1 MQEDDHVRVQVG
13 DHLLSHLFSHDARSS
28 SSNCC
33 CARSRSSSVPLM
45 VSRLTRRDSLLGLFS
60 GTRRMRRPLCATSTN
75 SPCNTRSTIWKR
87 FLRNSV
93 LVTFMT
99 KVYRINVHHVQLSCT
114 HMVRMCPPAPLQV
127 RSWQAEAPAPPYCGR
142 SGKPT
147 SSSSPGSGATPRIPW
162 FECPG

>member
-75 SPCNTRSTIWKR
+75 SPCSTRSTIWKR

-93 LVTFMT
+93 LVTFPI
-99 KVYRINVHHVQLSCT
+99 KVYRICGGAVVGQIVNLRPIGNRPDPEGT
-114 HMVRMCPPAPLQV
+114 PLV
-127 RSWQAEAPAPPYCGR
+127 DA
-142 SGKPT
+142 GK
-147 SSSSPGSGATPRIPW
+147 RR
-162 FECPG
+162 